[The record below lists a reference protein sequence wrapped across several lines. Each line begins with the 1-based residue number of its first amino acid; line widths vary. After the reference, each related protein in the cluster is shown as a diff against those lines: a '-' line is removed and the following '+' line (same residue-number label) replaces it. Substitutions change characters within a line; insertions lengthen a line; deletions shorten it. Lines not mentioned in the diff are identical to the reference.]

1 MANLPLYLLTALL
14 YAALGIR
21 FWQGDHAVSPG
32 SVRAKIL
39 HLVVLIPLIAHALL
53 LYRTIETPTGF
64 NLGFGETLSIIVW
77 LTVFIYWLANFTHE
91 LEGFQA
97 IVFPVATICI
107 LVPLIWPSHHIIPH
121 TGLLYL
127 KLHLLIAFLAYSL
140 FTIAAWHALIITI
153 AERGLHGGRL
163 PRVFSHLP
171 PLLSME
177 KLLFRLITSGFA
189 LLTLA
194 VLSGML
200 FSEELFGKP
209 LELNKNTVFASLS
222 WFIFAILLT
231 GRHFYGWRG
240 RTATRFTLIG
250 SFMLVLAYL
259 GSRFVL
265 DVLLHHVSS

>member
-1 MANLPLYLLTALL
+1 MPLYLLTAFL
-14 YAALGIR
+14 YAAYAIR
-21 FWQGDHAVSPG
+21 FWQGDHAVSPA
-32 SVRAKIL
+32 SIRARIL
-39 HLVVLIPLIAHALL
+39 HLAVIVPLFVHGLL
-53 LYRTIETPTGF
+53 LYRTIETSSGF

-91 LEGFQA
+91 LDGIQA

-107 LVPLIWPSHHIIPH
+107 LIPLFWPSHHIIPL
-121 TGLLYL
+121 TGLLFL

-153 AERGLHGGRL
+153 AERGLHGGHL

-177 KLLFRLITSGFA
+177 KLLFRIITSGFA

-200 FSEELFGKP
+200 FSEKLFGKP
-209 LELNKNTVFASLS
+209 LELNQNTIFASLS
-222 WFIFAILLT
+222 WFTFAILLT
-231 GRHFYGWRG
+231 GRHLYGWRG

-265 DVLLHHVSS
+265 DILLHHASS